1 MRGRPTIV
9 EKVKQDLWRIIRQ
22 ARLAHDVILPGERE
36 LAMQLHISRCTLRKV
51 LEELEAER
59 VISRANQ
66 MTRVLPEKFLKGRF
80 AFVGAGNRSGE
91 RFQFGLYQRLWEEVC
106 IHREC
111 LDIDLILVPHLE
123 NVRVDHW
130 VRHLR
135 QYDVVF
141 ASYIK
146 KPLFQSL
153 FEAGL
158 PLVALDE
165 QNATDGCPLISL
177 DNKMVGKRAAEV
189 LLEAGCRRALDI
201 EFRTGGVY
209 DPFRFRHEG
218 FQQAFSA
225 GGGKSNS
232 ISNHQETD
240 NPLACLNALAEAMEE
255 YLHDGTDAVF
265 FLSNE
270 CVDIL
275 AWFWYQFHR
284 IPQEVKLLA
293 FRGDAKNSREIA
305 YLDYLEMDYAGVV
318 ASMLDYA
325 RCFTEQ
331 GKPSPAMIQYIP
343 PIYCPGEDNQKRV
356 S

>member
-1 MRGRPTIV
+1 MRGRPSIV
-9 EKVKQDLWRIIRQ
+9 EKVKQDLWRIVRQ

-36 LAMQLHISRCTLRKV
+36 LAGQLHVSRCTLRKV
-51 LEELEAER
+51 LDEFEEER
-59 VISRANQ
+59 VISRTNQ
-66 MTRVLPEKFLKGRF
+66 MTRLLPEKCLKGRY
-80 AFVGAGNRSGE
+80 AFLAAGNRSGE
-91 RFQFGLYQRLWEEVC
+91 RFQFGLYQKLWEEVC

-111 LDIDLILVPHLE
+111 LDVDLLLVPHLE
-123 NVRVDHW
+123 NVRAESL
-130 VRHLR
+130 VRRL
-135 QYDVVF
+135 QPYDVVF
-141 ASYIK
+141 ASYIQK
-146 KPLFQSL
+146 TLFQSL

-165 QNATDGCPLISL
+165 QNAVAGCPLISL
-177 DNKMVGKRAAEV
+177 DNRMVGRRAAEV

-201 EFRTGGVY
+201 EYRTGGVY
-209 DPFRFRHEG
+209 EPFRLRHDG
-218 FQQAFSA
+218 FHQAFSA
-225 GGGKSNS
+225 GGGMSNS
-232 ISNHQETD
+232 ISNLPDTD
-240 NPLACLNALAEAMEE
+240 NPLVCLNALAEAMEQ

-270 CVDIL
+270 SVDIL

-325 RCFTEQ
+325 RCFTEHGQ
-331 GKPSPAMIQYIP
+331 PSPAIIQYIP

-356 S
+356 P